1 MIVAQIGEDLMAGP
15 QTFEIPTRGR
25 QAVAVQPR
33 AGPRSSKHPMFARL
47 CVLIA
52 VLACV
57 FCGSA
62 AAPPAGPR
70 GPEMQTGFFV
80 NGDVRLS
87 YRLDLPAR
95 TGRVGAVVF
104 GHGSGRQHKGS
115 CRFLADGF
123 LSRGFATLCYD
134 KRGVG
139 ESSGTFVFVG
149 HRDSIPVFEDLASDL
164 AAGVELLKSHPDID
178 PARIG
183 LAGVSQAGWIVPIAA
198 TKSRPAFMILLVG
211 PTVSVGVENFY
222 SRIVEHGG
230 GSVEEGYRQLPSFT
244 GFHGFDP
251 TPVLEKLDVPGL
263 WLLGGED
270 RSIPTPTTVAILD
283 GLIASG
289 RPFTHV
295 VFPGV
300 GHDLS
305 GAPIWREIDRW
316 LAQTQGLGPGR

>member
-1 MIVAQIGEDLMAGP
+1 ML
-15 QTFEIPTRGR
+15 T
-25 QAVAVQPR
+25 
-33 AGPRSSKHPMFARL
+33 RL
-47 CVLIA
+47 CALGA
-52 VLACV
+52 ALACV

-62 AAPPAGPR
+62 AAPPFEPR
-70 GPEMQTGFFV
+70 GAETHNGFFV
-80 NGDVRLS
+80 SGDVRLS

-139 ESSGTFVFVG
+139 ESTGTFVFVG
-149 HRDSIPVFEDLASDL
+149 ANDSIPVFDDLASDL
-164 AAGVELLKSHPDID
+164 AAGVEFLRSHPDINA
-178 PARIG
+178 ARIG

-211 PTVSVGVENFY
+211 PTVSVGVEGFY

-230 GSVEEGYRQLPSFT
+230 GSVEEGYRQLPSFS
-244 GFHGFDP
+244 GYHGFDP
-251 TPVLEKLDVPGL
+251 KPVLDKLDVPGL

-270 RSIPTPTTVAILD
+270 RSIPTPETVGILD
-283 GLIASG
+283 GLIGSG
-289 RPFTHV
+289 RPYARV

-305 GAPIWREIDRW
+305 GAPIWTEIDRW
-316 LAQTQGLGPGR
+316 LAKTLH